1 MKKCFHIVQNEMVR
15 DVTFVKK
22 KPVKNYIVNIV
33 RTLQQILNFSK
44 HIIHKHDCLYLWLN
58 VHQQYKFFPI
68 CKIWKNANASQ
79 GNGLGC
85 NICDKQ
91 LATKPWF
98 SCQHC
103 QSNFTNFSR
112 HINNKHDSITK
123 FAYQAICINKAIFQ
137 ILHLKNKKV

>member
-1 MKKCFHIVQNEMVR
+1 MSIKNFKIWKNAFTLFKTKLFGDI
-15 DVTFVKK
+15 TFVKK

-103 QSNFTNFSR
+103 QSNFRKLFKHITNN
-112 HINNKHDSITK
+112 HDLIIN
-123 FAYQAICINKAIFQ
+123 FVY
-137 ILHLKNKKV
+137 